1 MSISIEFLLLFLSV
15 IVFISLL
22 ATKISARFGVPVLLL
37 FLLIGMLFGA
47 DGIGFHFENI
57 HIAHGVGTGALC
69 LILFAGGL
77 DTNFTDIK
85 PVVKHGIILSTLG
98 VLITAIVA
106 GAIIYGLFYIIM
118 PEGEHL
124 SILESLLLGSIMSS
138 TDSASVFAILRS
150 KGLSLK
156 NNLKPLLELESG
168 SNDPMAYMLTI
179 TLIQLIVSP
188 FDANAGLMAIVWLV
202 IQLVVGLLLGYL
214 LGKATVWFINKI
226 NLNNDSLYPILLL
239 TCGLFIFS
247 VSYFFKGNGYLSVY
261 IAGLVIGNSKFIHKK
276 SSLRFFSGL
285 AWLSQIMMFL
295 MLGLLVNPH
304 ELFPVVGIGLLIA
317 FGLILIARPLSVFI
331 SLLPFTKIRIKDKL
345 FLSWVGLRGAVPIIF
360 AIFPLVA
367 DVPHARLMFNIVFFI
382 TLVSLLL
389 QGTFIPQVS
398 DFLKLSEEKRN
409 KKRIQDF
416 SLEFS
421 DHIKSTMSEITITET
436 LLKKGSFLLNLSLPE
451 KTLVVMIKRD
461 EHYFI
466 PKGNTILMDGDRLFI
481 ITDDEQA
488 LIETYESLGIT
499 DYNIE
504 QV

>member
-15 IVFISLL
+15 IVLISLL
-22 ATKISARFGVPVLLL
+22 AAKISARFGVPVLLL
-37 FLLIGMLFGA
+37 FLLIGMLFGS
-47 DGIGFHFENI
+47 DGIGFNFENI
-57 HIAHGVGTGALC
+57 HIAQGVGTAALC

-85 PVVKHGIILSTLG
+85 PVVKPGLILSTLG

-106 GAIIYGLFYIIM
+106 GAIIYGLFYIMM
-118 PEGEHL
+118 PKGEHL

-150 KGLSLK
+150 KGISLK

-202 IQLVVGLLLGYL
+202 IQLAVGLLLGYF

-226 NLNNDSLYPILLL
+226 NLNNDSLYPVLLL

-247 VSYFFKGNGYLSVY
+247 VTYYLKGNGYLSVY

-295 MLGLLVNPH
+295 MLGLLVNPS
-304 ELFPVVGIGLLIA
+304 ELIPIIGIGLIIG
-317 FGLILIARPLSVFI
+317 FGLMLLARPISVFI
-331 SLLPFTKIRIKDKL
+331 SLIPFRRIRIRDKL
-345 FLSWVGLRGAVPIIF
+345 FVSWVGLRGAVPIIF

-367 DVPHARLMFNIVFFI
+367 DIPHAQLMFNIVFFI

-389 QGTFIPQVS
+389 QGSFISHVA
-398 DFLKLSEEKRN
+398 DFFKLSEGKRN
-409 KKRIQDF
+409 KKIQDF
-416 SLEFS
+416 AIEFS
-421 DHIKSTMSEITITET
+421 VDVKSTMSEITITESV
-436 LLKKGSFLLNLSLPE
+436 LSKGSLLLNLSLPE

-461 EHYFI
+461 ERYFI
-466 PKGNTILMDGDRLFI
+466 PKGNTELLVGDRLLI

-488 LIETYESLGIT
+488 LVETYQSLGISE
-499 DYNIE
+499 YNIE